1 MLSKVER
8 LPVHKTSERVAVLL
22 NANAKSVS
30 EKLRRQLEA
39 FVPADDLFFSR
50 TFDEA
55 RSIARTVL
63 SRGYRTVLTGGGDG
77 TFVGFANCIMDA
89 AERPESFA
97 ASSGGA
103 ALRLAPAAFPIPRF
117 GVLKLG
123 TGNAVAGLS
132 GASGRRVGVVEDIL
146 RARSGEASHTQLLH
160 LLQVDGKRAP
170 FAGCGI
176 DAKLLNDYCDLK
188 KKLAG
193 GPFAFAGAGGLGYFC
208 SITGKTLP
216 HYTFG
221 RGGVPQIEVV
231 NLGGPCQQIGPD
243 GLPVG
248 REIAHGEIL
257 YKGACKMAAAG
268 TVPFYGFGFTMFP
281 HALRSPGRF
290 QLRLTA
296 IGVPKILA
304 NLRKIWKGGTPSG
317 ILDFHCEKVRIRFD
331 RQMPFQVGGDAEGY
345 RREVVL
351 EMAERP
357 LELLDF
363 RARPHHRAL
372 PRPADHALIS
382 ASM

>member
-8 LPVHKTSERVAVLL
+8 LPVHHKTSERVAVLL

-30 EKLRRQLEA
+30 EKLRRELEA

-50 TFDEA
+50 TFEEA

-89 AERPESFA
+89 AERPESFSL
-97 ASSGGA
+97 SSGGA
-103 ALRLAPAAFPIPRF
+103 ALRLAPASLPIPRF

-160 LLQVDGKRAP
+160 LLSVDGKRAP

-208 SITGKTLP
+208 SVTGKTIP
-216 HYTFG
+216 HYAFS
-221 RGGVPQIEVV
+221 RGTPQIEVI
-231 NLGGPCQQIGPD
+231 NLGGPCQQVGPD
-243 GLPVG
+243 GQPVG
-248 REIAHGEIL
+248 RAIAHGEIL

-290 QLRLTA
+290 QLRVTA

-304 NLRKIWKGGTPSG
+304 NLRKIWKGGTPAG
-317 ILDFHCEKVRIRFD
+317 VLDFHCDKVLIRWG
-331 RQMPFQVGGDAEGY
+331 REMPLQVGGDAEGY
-345 RREVVL
+345 RKEVVI
-351 EMAERP
+351 EMADRP
-357 LELLDF
+357 VELLDF
-363 RARPHHRAL
+363 RGRSLARA
-372 PRPADHALIS
+372 
-382 ASM
+382 